1 MSDYLTGTAKIKV
14 IGAGGGGCNAVN
26 RMIKAEIKSA
36 EFVAVNTDKQ
46 ALMTSLAQSKIQ
58 IGQKLTLGLGAGA
71 DPNVG
76 AKAAEESREELRK
89 ELQGVDLLFITA
101 GMGGG
106 TGTGA
111 APVIASIAKEMN
123 ILTIAVVTTP
133 FGFEGKRRMSNA
145 LQGLEKLK
153 DYVDTLLVIPNQKLT
168 QIMPKGTPVVKA
180 FLEADEVLRKSVQ
193 SISDL
198 IVIPSLINLDFADV
212 KSVMSNKGVAH
223 MGIGEGTGSDKAIKA
238 MRAAVA
244 SPLLDTNIEGAKNI
258 IINITGGHDLA
269 LDEVEYACGLVREIA
284 DPDANIIFGAGLE
297 EEFAN
302 KVRATIIATGFDSDT
317 PIQRPAYNSYDINDT
332 SIVDR
337 MVAGKSS
344 GYNDIVNR
352 LNEYEQ
358 KQKHQGGYEG
368 YNNLTSYDTGAAP
381 SYNAGNQQRPT
392 YPAPRGED
400 SGRQAPSAGTYGG
413 EHGAAPQFNGG
424 YAPSRYA
431 QPDYRQEG
439 GYNNYA
445 SSQGQGGVGARNN
458 FVSSGFVPP
467 RYNPPTSQGYQG
479 GQPRHAEP
487 QPNTDN
493 RGNTR
498 IPPFLE
504 RLKRQKGDNN

>member
-36 EFVAVNTDKQ
+36 DFVAVNTDKQ

-337 MVAGKSS
+337 LGANKSG
-344 GYNDIVNR
+344 GYDDIMNR
-352 LNEYEQ
+352 LNEYEH
-358 KQKHQGGYEG
+358 KQKHQGGYDG
-368 YNNLTSYDTGAAP
+368 YNNLTSYDTGASAQ
-381 SYNAGNQQRPT
+381 YNAGNQQRNT
-392 YPAPRGED
+392 YNAPQGADNSR
-400 SGRQAPSAGTYGG
+400 APSGAYGNERGAMPSGGYGG
-413 EHGAAPQFNGG
+413 GYTAPNQ
-424 YAPSRYA
+424 YA
-431 QPDYRQEG
+431 QPDYRQG
-439 GYNNYA
+439 GYNSYA
-445 SSQGQGGVGARNN
+445 QPQGQGTAAGRNN

-467 RYNPPTSQGYQG
+467 RYNPSSSQGYAG
-479 GQPRHAEP
+479 NQPRPAEP
-487 QPNTDN
+487 QPTADN
-493 RGNTR
+493 RGSSR

-504 RLKRQKGDNN
+504 RLKRQKGGE